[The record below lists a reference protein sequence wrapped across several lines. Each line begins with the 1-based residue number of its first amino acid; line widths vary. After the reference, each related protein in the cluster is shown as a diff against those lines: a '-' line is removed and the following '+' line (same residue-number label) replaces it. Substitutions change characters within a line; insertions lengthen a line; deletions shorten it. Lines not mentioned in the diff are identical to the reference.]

1 MREME
6 WIFCKPL
13 ETTEPIE
20 EYEKNADFTFPETYK
35 ECVKQYAYGRPK
47 GMVFKTKEYGDVT
60 FRLYT
65 FVKESQFLS
74 IWDRNGDYPRIV
86 SNLEREREQKG
97 LTATEELRLKNY
109 NYIAQ
114 NYILFGFVNAGGEL
128 AFNKTDGSIVFF
140 CSMALTDNL
149 KTEIIADS
157 FDEFIEEKLYKRERT
172 GVYDDIEWNHYIPL
186 KSESLIEEYEKAI
199 NYTFPES
206 FKECVKKY
214 NGAASNDYIFD
225 INSYDATEFTFQSF
239 NKEDDDSIWTLLSW
253 YDEEEMFENITKDYV
268 IFADNFFGNFLTFK
282 RSNGAV
288 VYWEHDSMYHKTVG
302 KNFDDFLS
310 KVYLNKEILYVI

>member
-1 MREME
+1 M
-6 WIFCKPL
+6 IDDLNYKPITS
-13 ETTEPIE
+13 E
-20 EYEKNADFTFPETYK
+20 
-35 ECVKQYAYGRPK
+35 V
-47 GMVFKTKEYGDVT
+47 
-60 FRLYT
+60 
-65 FVKESQFLS
+65 
-74 IWDRNGDYPRIV
+74 
-86 SNLEREREQKG
+86 
-97 LTATEELRLKNY
+97 
-109 NYIAQ
+109 
-114 NYILFGFVNAGGEL
+114 
-128 AFNKTDGSIVFF
+128 
-140 CSMALTDNL
+140 
-149 KTEIIADS
+149 IADS

-172 GVYDDIEWNHYIPL
+172 GVYDDIEWDYFNPL

-214 NGAASNDYIFD
+214 NGADSNDYIFD